1 MLARYM
7 PITFIKIRKAVI
19 VLLLLFLVSAF
30 SPANAQDYALGS
42 EGIKAASIPGPG
54 FYYVMYNQYFS
65 SDEFRDRS
73 GDKID
78 NPPEIKTFANV
89 HRFIW
94 MTKKKILGA
103 DYGMNLIIPAVY
115 VDIETAA
122 GDDSEFN
129 IGDTTIEP
137 LTLAWHGKRYDA
149 VFGAAMYLP
158 TGEYDKSDLANTG
171 NDHYTL
177 MTTYGV
183 TFYPDE
189 DKLWSVSVLARHE
202 KHFENRDLDITY
214 GDDLNLEWG
223 VGRTIG
229 IFDAGLSGYAHW
241 QITDDSGKDVS
252 WDKSVHDR
260 KFGIGPELNAFIS
273 QINGQ
278 VKIKYYKEFSTE
290 DSTEGNALWLTFST
304 KL

>member
-1 MLARYM
+1 MLSRNM
-7 PITFIKIRKAVI
+7 FTTFINAGKISAALC
-19 VLLLLFLVSAF
+19 LLLLACTF

-54 FYYVMYNQYFS
+54 FYYVMYNQYYFS
-65 SDEFRDRS
+65 DQFRDSS

-78 NPPEIKTFANV
+78 NSPEIKTFANV

-94 MTKKKILGA
+94 MTKKKFLGA

-115 VDIETAA
+115 ADIQTTA
-122 GDDSEFN
+122 GNDDTFN

-149 VFGAAMYLP
+149 VFGVAMYIP
-158 TGEYDKSDLANTG
+158 TGEYSKSDLANTG
-171 NDHYTL
+171 SDHYTL
-177 MTTYGV
+177 MTTSGV

-189 DKLWSVSVLARHE
+189 EKLWSISVLGRHE
-202 KHFENRDLDITY
+202 KHFENRELDITY

-223 VGRTIG
+223 IGRIIGTFDVGV
-229 IFDAGLSGYAHW
+229 SGYAHW
-241 QITDDSGKDVS
+241 QVTDDSGSDVS
-252 WDKSVHDR
+252 WDKSVHDK
-260 KFGIGPELNAFIS
+260 KFGIGPEINAFVPM
-273 QINGQ
+273 INGQ
-278 VKIKYYKEFSTE
+278 IKVKYYKEFDSK
-290 DSTEGNALWLTFST
+290 DSTEGNALWMTFST